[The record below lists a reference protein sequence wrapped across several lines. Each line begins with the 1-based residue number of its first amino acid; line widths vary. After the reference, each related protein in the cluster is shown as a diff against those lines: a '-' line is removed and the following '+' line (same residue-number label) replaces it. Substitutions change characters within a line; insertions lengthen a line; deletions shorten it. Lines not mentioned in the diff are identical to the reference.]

1 MLTKTDMITLTI
13 IIGICL
19 LLVGMLRGVLQQKS
33 KRQIQVAFQ
42 IIFGLMLLWLVT
54 ISFQIVLT
62 RTTNISMKY
71 FYDIYFVSLCFLPLA
86 FLFMV
91 SAFEKGSVKLRR
103 IDILLFIIPTLTVI
117 LMWTNDYHHLLYKD
131 YSSSLSASYGWYFY
145 VHAIYTY
152 SMFGIALIRL
162 LRYTIINSG
171 FFSKQA
177 MLIII
182 GTLIPII
189 VNFLGSFKIIPV
201 SIYATPISFSIT
213 ILCIFIAMFKFNFLE
228 VTPIALKKIV
238 DSISDSYLILN
249 NDDVI
254 TDFNATFLKTFKF
267 KDEDIRKKDFFE
279 MVKYINLP
287 STDIKKFHS
296 ILNEVK
302 YKNKSAQFNFYFS
315 KIKKYF
321 NIEISKLT
329 SSGELIGVLILL
341 KDTTQHMEDMQTIK
355 NNQNMLIEQER
366 LASLGQ
372 LIGGISHNLK
382 TPIMSIAGA
391 TEGLNDLIKEYD
403 ASIGDPEVTEQDHHD
418 IAKDMYGW
426 TEKIKEYTEYMSD
439 IITTVKGQAVTLS
452 EDEEISF
459 TIEELIKRVN
469 ILMRHELK
477 NAYIVLNTKINIDEN
492 TTIKG
497 DVNSLVQVVNN
508 LISNA
513 IQAYNG
519 EQYKD
524 INLIIDRKNDDI
536 VISVQDFACGMPKEV
551 QDKLFKEMVT
561 TKGKKGSGLGL
572 FMSYSTIKGHFRGEM
587 TFESEVG
594 KGTTFYITLPE
605 KK

>member
-33 KRQIQVAFQ
+33 KKQIQVAFQ

-249 NDDVI
+249 NDNVI

-279 MVKYINLP
+279 IVKYVNLN
-287 STDIKKFHS
+287 SGDLQKFHS

-341 KDTTQHMEDMQTIK
+341 KDTTQHMEDMETIK
-355 NNQNMLIEQER
+355 NNQDMLIEQER

-403 ASIGDPEVTEQDHHD
+403 TSIGDPEVTEQDHHD

>member
-33 KRQIQVAFQ
+33 KKQIQVAFQ

-355 NNQNMLIEQER
+355 NNQDMLIEQER

>member
-71 FYDIYFVSLCFLPLA
+71 FYDIYFVSLCFLPIA

>member
-33 KRQIQVAFQ
+33 KKQIQVAFQ

-249 NDDVI
+249 NDNVI

-279 MVKYINLP
+279 IVKYVNLN
-287 STDIKKFHS
+287 SGDLQKFHS

-355 NNQNMLIEQER
+355 NNQDMLIEQER

>member
-249 NDDVI
+249 NNDVI

-459 TIEELIKRVN
+459 TVEELIKRVN

>member
-33 KRQIQVAFQ
+33 KKQIQVAFQ
-42 IIFGLMLLWLVT
+42 IIFALMLLWLVT

>member
-249 NDDVI
+249 NDNVI

-459 TIEELIKRVN
+459 TVEELIKRVN

>member
-33 KRQIQVAFQ
+33 KKQIQVAFQ

-117 LMWTNDYHHLLYKD
+117 LMWTNDYHHFLYKD

-355 NNQNMLIEQER
+355 NNQDMLIEQER

>member
-355 NNQNMLIEQER
+355 NNQDMLIEQER

>member
-1 MLTKTDMITLTI
+1 
-13 IIGICL
+13 
-19 LLVGMLRGVLQQKS
+19 
-33 KRQIQVAFQ
+33 
-42 IIFGLMLLWLVT
+42 
-54 ISFQIVLT
+54 
-62 RTTNISMKY
+62 
-71 FYDIYFVSLCFLPLA
+71 
-86 FLFMV
+86 
-91 SAFEKGSVKLRR
+91 
-103 IDILLFIIPTLTVI
+103 
-117 LMWTNDYHHLLYKD
+117 
-131 YSSSLSASYGWYFY
+131 
-145 VHAIYTY
+145 
-152 SMFGIALIRL
+152 MFGIALIRL

-249 NDDVI
+249 NDNVI

-279 MVKYINLP
+279 IVKYVNLN
-287 STDIKKFHS
+287 SGDLQKFHS

-355 NNQNMLIEQER
+355 NNQDMLIEQER

>member
-33 KRQIQVAFQ
+33 KKQIQVAFQ
-42 IIFGLMLLWLVT
+42 IIFALMLLWLVT

-71 FYDIYFVSLCFLPLA
+71 FYDIYFVSLCFLPIA

-91 SAFEKGSVKLRR
+91 NAFEKGSAKLRR
-103 IDILLFIIPTLTVI
+103 VDILLFIIPTLTVI

-249 NDDVI
+249 NDNVI

-355 NNQNMLIEQER
+355 NNQDMLIEQER